1 MHMEQEHGDA
11 DSHLAPSSSAPDLMD
26 AMNRTDMFSTPNFMG
41 MPMHSGM
48 MAGMSTDQDNA
59 LRMGANMHQHTY
71 FHTGDDDD
79 DDQYGDYDGGA
90 AFRTRGMMQV
100 GGSSWAGNGGRS
112 GKADEYDEEGVRMPD
127 PIRHERMIGGM
138 DDFNPY
144 SRADTADVTWLFPPP
159 RQLSYA
165 GAFQEVL
172 AVSIIFKLCCP
183 GRKIDIQLK
192 EFTVK

>member
-1 MHMEQEHGDA
+1 MKFGVE
-11 DSHLAPSSSAPDLMD
+11 
-26 AMNRTDMFSTPNFMG
+26 N
-41 MPMHSGM
+41 
-48 MAGMSTDQDNA
+48 MSTDQDNA
-59 LRMGANMHQHTY
+59 LRMGANLHQHTY

-90 AFRTRGMMQV
+90 AFITRDMMQV

-144 SRADTADVTWLFPPP
+144 SRADTGDVTWLFPPP

-172 AVSIIFKLCCP
+172 ADQLFLNSAAREEKLKFN
-183 GRKIDIQLK
+183 RKNLP
-192 EFTVK
+192 